1 MKPIVIIGMV
11 LIVLGAVG
19 LIYGGITYTSKKNV
33 LDLGSIEVQVDEK
46 KQIPMPPILGGA
58 AVAVGIILVLTGRR
72 GMSRGRAV

>member
-1 MKPIVIIGMV
+1 MV

-19 LIYGGITYTSKKNV
+19 LIYGGITYTSKKNI

-58 AVAVGIILVLTGRR
+58 SVAVGIVLLFMGRR
-72 GMSRGRAV
+72 GMSRGRTV